1 MEQQFRN
8 QQEYKGRILF
18 VNDDADTTAVIKKG
32 LSHHGFKV
40 DAYEDSYSALQ
51 DFKARSYDL
60 IILDVLMKGLD
71 GFELYN
77 KMRNLD
83 EKVHVCFITASN
95 TFYEKYKKLY
105 PGIEKEC
112 FIQKPITIKKLAN
125 MIDSI
130 LENRSQN

>member
-8 QQEYKGRILF
+8 QQEHKRRILF

-40 DAYEDSYSALQ
+40 DAYEDSNSALQ
-51 DFKARSYDL
+51 NFKARSYDL

-77 KMRNLD
+77 KMRNID
-83 EKVHVCFITASN
+83 ENVHVCFITASN

-125 MIDSI
+125 TIDLI
-130 LENRSQN
+130 LKNRS